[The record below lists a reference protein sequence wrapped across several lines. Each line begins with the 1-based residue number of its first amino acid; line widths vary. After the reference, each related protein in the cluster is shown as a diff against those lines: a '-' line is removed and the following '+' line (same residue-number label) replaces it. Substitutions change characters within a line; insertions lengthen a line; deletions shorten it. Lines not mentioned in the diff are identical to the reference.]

1 MKIIYHQAGA
11 IPFRLQEKR
20 FEILLV
26 TSRSSR
32 QWTIPKGLIDPGM
45 TAEQTAVQEAFE
57 EAGITGTLF
66 PDPVL
71 QFSYR
76 KWQGTCLVRTY
87 FFRVE
92 QELENWPEKFIRQ
105 RRWVDRSEAAKLIR
119 FPEVC
124 TFLGKISSLEPV
136 IAQAQ
141 SYQQQK

>member
-11 IPFRLQEKR
+11 IPFRLLEKR
-20 FEILLV
+20 FEILLI
-26 TSRSSR
+26 TSRNNR

-66 PDPVL
+66 PEPVL

-76 KWQGTCLVRTY
+76 KWQGSCLVRTF

-105 RRWVDRSEAAKLIR
+105 RRWVDQSEAARLIR
-119 FPEVC
+119 FPEVRM
-124 TFLGKISSLEPV
+124 FLGQISTLEPV

-141 SYQQQK
+141 FQHHKK

>member
-11 IPFRLQEKR
+11 IPFRRLEKR
-20 FEILLV
+20 FEILLI
-26 TSRSSR
+26 TSRSNR

-66 PDPVL
+66 PEPVL

-76 KWQGTCLVRTY
+76 KWQGTCLVKTY

-92 QELENWPEKFIRQ
+92 QEVESWPEKFIRQ
-105 RRWVDRSEAAKLIR
+105 RRWVSRSEAAKLIR
-119 FPEVC
+119 FPEVR
-124 TFLGKISSLEPV
+124 TFLGQISTLEPL
-136 IAQAQ
+136 IAQAP
-141 SYQQQK
+141 SHQQQK